1 MFGWPG
7 CEELKDLGDRCRKAA
22 VEDVSLGS
30 NDELRAAVLELER
43 ARSAL
48 DAVEGHCLAELEARD
63 GCDVDLGQSTT
74 AWLMWEGHLP
84 RRVASARVR
93 TANKLRRELD
103 GVDRALGGGRISF
116 EHARV
121 LADAANPR
129 VADAIAGVQ
138 DRLVESAE
146 SSPFGAWQRGVAEL
160 VELADQDGGHDPA
173 DDVSRNRLH
182 ADRVGDTVEIRG
194 QLVGDAALSFA
205 EALEQAT
212 EALWR
217 RYKTDHDACPDIEI
231 PARSVLRALAL
242 VELCRHG
249 LAETRP
255 GPVVDI
261 TLVINPDDGT
271 VRAPDGDRVDP
282 RTCSHLFCDPIL
294 HALVIRPS
302 EPLDLKRSVRFATPH
317 QRRVLAIRD
326 RGCRFP
332 GCGAPPS
339 WCDAHHI
346 TYWDRRG
353 DTDISNLVLLC
364 RRHHGVTH
372 RHGWTLTTH
381 PNGDLTWTTPTG
393 RTLTSRKPQAS

>member
-1 MFGWPG
+1 MFGRSG
-7 CEELKDLGDRCRKAA
+7 CGELGEVVDRCRKAA
-22 VEDVSLGS
+22 VVDVSLGS

-74 AWLMWEGHLP
+74 AWLMWEGRLP
-84 RRVASARVR
+84 GRVASARVR

-103 GVDRALGGGRISF
+103 GVDQALGDGRISF

-121 LADAANPR
+121 LADAANTW

-146 SSPFGAWQRGVAEL
+146 SSSFGAWQRGVAEL

-173 DDVSRNRLH
+173 DDIARNRLH

-194 QLVGDAALSFA
+194 QLVGDAALSFT

-217 RYKTDHDACPDIEI
+217 RYQTDHDACPDLEI
-231 PARSVLRALAL
+231 PARSTLRALAL

-249 LAETRP
+249 LTQTRP
-255 GPVVDI
+255 APVVDI
-261 TLVINPDDGT
+261 TLVINPDGS
-271 VRAPDGDRVDP
+271 VRTPDGDRIDP
-282 RTCSHLFCDPIL
+282 RGCSHLFCDPIL
-294 HALVIRPS
+294 HTLIIRPS

-346 TYWDRRG
+346 TYWERDG
-353 DTDISNLVLLC
+353 NTDIHNLVLLC
-364 RRHHGVTH
+364 RHHHGVTH
-372 RHGWTLTTH
+372 RNSWTLTTH
-381 PNGDLTWTTPTG
+381 PNGHLTWTTPTG
-393 RTLTSRKPQAS
+393 PTLTSRKPEL